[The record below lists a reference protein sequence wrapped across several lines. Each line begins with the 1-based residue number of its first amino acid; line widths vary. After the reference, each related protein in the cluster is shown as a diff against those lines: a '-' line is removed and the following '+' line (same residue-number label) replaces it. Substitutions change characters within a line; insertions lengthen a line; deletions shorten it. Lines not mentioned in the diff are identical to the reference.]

1 METNSK
7 IGIST
12 TSEKGIEELKRR
24 INGARV
30 DLDFYSTPIEFTSVE
45 PQSANHLF
53 GNGKWKKTIIDHF
66 GEETFQKYS
75 EKYGNKPID
84 FKITKLITPF
94 AKYFQQ
100 NEIVQI
106 KDSKGTYSGEIKVL
120 AIGDCSLIVM
130 MPFTCDSTGQ
140 LINLNRK
147 KGAENALKRMNQMLA
162 DMQPTKT
169 VESKA
174 VETTKSESE
183 KPAETTVELTET
195 VAPAVETKKSNTTLK
210 IVIGILITLAIIYAG
225 YKIINSQKK

>member
-1 METNSK
+1 MEANSK
-7 IGIST
+7 IGINT
-12 TSEKGIEELKRR
+12 TSEKSIEELKRR
-24 INGARV
+24 INGAQI

-66 GEETFQKYS
+66 GEDTFQKYS

-100 NEIVQI
+100 NELVQI
-106 KDSKGTYSGEIKVL
+106 KDNKGTYSGEIKVL
-120 AIGDCSLIVM
+120 AIGDCSLIIM
-130 MPFTCDSTGQ
+130 KPFTCDSTGQ

-147 KGAENALKRMNQMLA
+147 KGAENALKRMNQMLT
-162 DMQPTKT
+162 DSQPTK
-169 VESKA
+169 VAQSKA
-174 VETTKSESE
+174 VETNVIESE
-183 KPAETTVELTET
+183 KPAETTVSLTET
-195 VAPAVETKKSNTTLK
+195 VAPAAEAKKSNTTLK
-210 IVIGILITLAIIYAG
+210 IIIGLLITVAIIYAG